1 MSYSLRRHALAT
13 AVALAFS
20 SSSIAAT
27 LFLEDFQTR
36 IDPDTQQ
43 PVLRCSGPGGAG
55 TYPFPSGWLLRNVDN
70 RTPAASVAY
79 VNEAWEVREDFQTD
93 VTNCV
98 AFATS
103 WYSPAGTAND
113 WMWTPAIGPIP
124 NNSSL
129 SWRAKNYDPL
139 YLDGY
144 EVRVMTAPTTP
155 TGGTGTIGN
164 QITNSLVVYST
175 NAEPAA
181 WTSHSV
187 DLAAYVNQTI
197 YVGFRLTSTD
207 KFLLVVDDVMVASN
221 TVDLAALAATTPP
234 FAVEYPRVPEGISV
248 DANYQVAVKNV
259 GGTTLTNVA
268 ATAQPTLDGAPLGTP
283 LTAASIPT
291 LAGNATQ
298 TIAFTP
304 PTVLSTPGTWGVTY
318 TATSDQNAQDTDP
331 SNNVLATAVTTIGG
345 NVWSRHE
352 GAVTG
357 TLGIGAGNGGELGT
371 SYTLTQTATFDGIR
385 FALGPVTD
393 PEPPDPPS
401 SWPGQ
406 NVVANLR
413 ATGANGKPAA
423 VIATT
428 QAIVS
433 TYIGGI
439 YDAKFVGGPQTLAP
453 GTYFVSVVE
462 PTGTGGPMPLQLS
475 LGRYVDSA
483 NWVNWPTSPSG
494 DWANLSAF
502 GANFQRVP
510 HVSLLSEVSLFKDD
524 FEQHADAPASRPAS
538 AAPSPTTRN
547 PGERAALAV
556 PPQR

>member
-1 MSYSLRRHALAT
+1 MSYLLRRHALAT

-20 SSSIAAT
+20 SSSMAAT

-43 PVLRCSGPGGAG
+43 PVLRCSGTGGAG

-70 RTPAASVAY
+70 RTPASAVAY
-79 VNEAWEVREDFQTD
+79 VNEAWEVREDFQLD

-113 WMWTPAIGPIP
+113 WMWTPAIGPLP
-124 NNSSL
+124 PGSLL
-129 SWRAKNYDPL
+129 SWRARNYDPD

-144 EVRVMTAPTTP
+144 EVRVMTAPTVP
-155 TGGTGTIGN
+155 TGGTGVIGN
-164 QITNSLVVYST
+164 QITNSTVVYS
-175 NAEPAA
+175 NAAEATA
-181 WTSHSV
+181 WASRSV
-187 DLAAYVNQTI
+187 DLAPYANQTI

-207 KFLLVVDDVMVASN
+207 KFLLVVDDIAVTTS
-221 TVDLAALAATTPP
+221 TVDLAAVAATPP
-234 FAVEYPRVPEGISV
+234 FAVEYPRVPAGISV
-248 DANYQVAVKNV
+248 DANYKVTVRNV
-259 GGTTLTNVA
+259 GGTPLTNVA
-268 ATAQPTLDGAPLGTP
+268 ATAQPTLDSAPSGAP

-291 LAGNATQ
+291 FAGNATQ

-304 PTVLSTPGTWGVTY
+304 PVVLSTPGTWGVTY
-318 TATSDQNAQDTDP
+318 TATSDQNAQDADP
-331 SNNVLATAVTTIGG
+331 GNNVVATAVTTIGD

-352 GAVTG
+352 GAVSG

-371 SYTLTQTATFDGIR
+371 SYTLTQTATFEGIR
-385 FALGPVTD
+385 FAMGSVTD
-393 PEPPDPPS
+393 PAPPDPPNP
-401 SWPGQ
+401 WPGQ

-413 ATGANGKPAA
+413 ATDANGKPAA

-439 YDAKFVGGPQTLAP
+439 YDVKFVGGPQTLAP

-462 PTGTGGPMPLQLS
+462 PTGGGAMPLQLS
-475 LGRYVDSA
+475 LGRYVDTA
-483 NWVNWPTSPSG
+483 NWVNWPTIPGG
-494 DWANLSAF
+494 DWANLSTF
-502 GANFQRVP
+502 GASFQRVP

-524 FEQHADAPASRPAS
+524 FEQHADVPAFRTSRS
-538 AAPSPTTRN
+538 APSPTMRN

-556 PPQR
+556 PPKR

>member
-20 SSSIAAT
+20 SSSMAAT

-70 RTPAASVAY
+70 RTPAAQVTY

-93 VTNCV
+93 VNNCV

-113 WMWTPAIGPIP
+113 WMWTPAVGPLP
-124 NNSSL
+124 SSSSL
-129 SWRAKNYDPL
+129 SWRAKNYDPA

-155 TGGTGTIGN
+155 TGGTGVIGN
-164 QITNSLVVYST
+164 QIVNSTVIYST

-187 DLAAYVNQTI
+187 DLTPYANQTI
-197 YVGFRLTSTD
+197 YIGFRLTSTD
-207 KFLLVVDDVMVASN
+207 KFLLVVDDVTVASN

-234 FAVEYPRVPEGISV
+234 FAVEYPRVPAGISV
-248 DANYQVAVKNV
+248 EANYKVAVKNI

-268 ATAQPTLDGAPLGTP
+268 ATAQPTLDGAPLGAP
-283 LTAASIPT
+283 LTAASIPS

-298 TIAFTP
+298 TITFTP
-304 PTVLSTPGTWGVTY
+304 PAVLSTPGTWGVTY

-331 SNNVLATAVTTIGG
+331 ANNVLATTVTTIGG

-352 GAVTG
+352 GAVSG

-371 SYTLTQTATFDGIR
+371 SYTLTQTATFEGIR
-385 FALGPVTD
+385 FAMGSLSEPT
-393 PEPPDPPS
+393 PPDPPS
-401 SWPGQ
+401 SWVGQ
-406 NVVANLR
+406 NLVANLR

-428 QAIVS
+428 QAVVS

-439 YDAKFVGGPQTLAP
+439 YDVKFVGGPQTLAP
-453 GTYFVSVVE
+453 GTYFVGVVE
-462 PTGTGGPMPLQLS
+462 PTGSGGPMPLQLS

-494 DWANLSAF
+494 DWANLSTF

-510 HVSLLSEVSLFKDD
+510 QVSLLSEVSLFKDD
-524 FEQHADAPASRPAS
+524 FEQHADAPVSRPAS

-547 PGERAALAV
+547 SGERAALAV

>member
-1 MSYSLRRHALAT
+1 MSSSLRRHALAT

-20 SSSIAAT
+20 SSSMAAT

-36 IDPDTQQ
+36 IDPDTQL
-43 PVLRCSGPGGAG
+43 PVLRCTGPGGPG

-70 RTPAASVAY
+70 RTPAANVAY

-93 VTNCV
+93 PTNCV

-103 WYSPAGTAND
+103 WYAPAGAAND

-124 NNSSL
+124 AIGSTL
-129 SWRAKNYDPL
+129 SWRAKNYDAV

-144 EVRVMTAPTTP
+144 EVRVMTVPNAP
-155 TGGTGTIGN
+155 TGGSGTIGN
-164 QITNSLVVYST
+164 QITNSTVVYST
-175 NAEPAA
+175 TAEAAA

-187 DLAAYVNQTI
+187 DLAPYANQTVYI
-197 YVGFRLTSTD
+197 GFRLNSTD
-207 KFLLVVDDVMVASN
+207 KFLLVVDDVTVTSN
-221 TVDLAALAATTPP
+221 SVDLAALAATPP
-234 FAVEYPRVPEGISV
+234 FAVEYPRVPEGVSV
-248 DANYQVAVKNV
+248 DANFKVMVRNV

-268 ATAQPTLDGAPLGTP
+268 ATAQPSLDGAPFGAP
-283 LTAASIPT
+283 LTASSIST
-291 LAGNATQ
+291 LMGSVTQ
-298 TIAFTP
+298 TVAFTP
-304 PTVLSTPGTWGVTY
+304 PVVLSTPGAWGVTY

-331 SNNVLATAVTTIGG
+331 ANNVLAATVTTIGG
-345 NVWSRHE
+345 NEWNRHE

-371 SYTLTQTATFDGIR
+371 SYTLTQTATFEGIR
-385 FALGPVTD
+385 FAMGSVTD
-393 PEPPDPPS
+393 PAPPDPPS

-433 TYIGGI
+433 TYIGGV
-439 YDAKFVGGPQTLAP
+439 YDVKFVGGPQTLAP

-462 PTGTGGPMPLQLS
+462 PTGGSAMPLQLS
-475 LGRYVDSA
+475 LGRYVDTA

-494 DWANLSAF
+494 DWANLSTF
-502 GANFQRVP
+502 GPTFLRVP
-510 HVSLLSEVSLFKDD
+510 HVSLLSEVSLFKND
-524 FEQHADAPASRPAS
+524 FEQHADVPVPRPAG

-547 PGERAALAV
+547 PGERAALAA
-556 PPQR
+556 PPHR

>member
-20 SSSIAAT
+20 SSSMAAT

-70 RTPAASVAY
+70 RTPSANVAY

-93 VTNCV
+93 VNNCV

-103 WYSPAGTAND
+103 WYAPAGTAND
-113 WMWTPAIGPIP
+113 WMWTPAIGPLP
-124 NNSSL
+124 PSSSL

-155 TGGTGTIGN
+155 TGGTGVIGN
-164 QITNSLVVYST
+164 QITNSTVIYST
-175 NAEPAA
+175 DAEPAA

-187 DLAAYVNQTI
+187 DLTTYANQTI
-197 YVGFRLTSTD
+197 HVGFRLTSND
-207 KFLLVVDDVMVASN
+207 KFLLVMDDVTVTSN
-221 TVDLAALAATTPP
+221 SVDLAALAATSPP
-234 FAVEYPRVPEGISV
+234 FAVEYPRVPAGVSV
-248 DANYQVAVKNV
+248 DANYKVAVKNV
-259 GGTTLTNVA
+259 GGATLTNVA
-268 ATAQPTLDGAPLGTP
+268 ASAQPTLDGAPLGAP

-291 LAGNATQ
+291 LAGGVTQ
-298 TIAFTP
+298 TVAFTP
-304 PTVLSTPGTWGVTY
+304 AAVLSTPGTWGVTY
-318 TATSDQNAQDTDP
+318 TASSDQDAQDTDP
-331 SNNVLATAVTTIGG
+331 ANNALPTTVTTIGD

-352 GAVTG
+352 GAVSG

-371 SYTLTQTATFDGIR
+371 SYTLTQTATFEGIR
-385 FALGPVTD
+385 FAMGPVSD
-393 PEPPDPPS
+393 PAPPDPPS

-433 TYIGGI
+433 TYIGGV
-439 YDAKFVGGPQTLAP
+439 YDVKFVGGPQTLAP

-462 PTGTGGPMPLQLS
+462 PTGTGGPMPLQVS
-475 LGRYVDSA
+475 LGRYVNTA

-502 GANFQRVP
+502 GATFERVP

-524 FEQHADAPASRPAS
+524 FEQHADVPVSRPAS
-538 AAPSPTTRN
+538 AAPSPTMRN

-556 PPQR
+556 PTQR